1 MLNTVGWNVCVCI
14 SYRKRQFNVQLFRL
28 SGSKWMAKSTSH
40 SICCRYSLCI
50 GEYIYSVFVLSS
62 HQEGILRAF
71 EWKGWHLKAFPAHI
85 VFMLYTGR
93 ITIIPM
99 QWKALGRLLKPLG
112 LLPSNHLL
120 GQNAGNKEVRT
131 SVSWVQV
138 SSACSASFVELFTKM
153 FRKKHHIIHMTAC
166 YKPHMKSFFTN

>member
-1 MLNTVGWNVCVCI
+1 MFSYSDCLDPNEWQNLQAIAYAVDIVCV
-14 SYRKRQFNVQLFRL
+14 
-28 SGSKWMAKSTSH
+28 
-40 SICCRYSLCI
+40 
-50 GEYIYSVFVLSS
+50 GEYIYCVFVLSS

-85 VFMLYTGR
+85 VFMLSTGR

-120 GQNAGNKEVRT
+120 GQNAGNKEVCT

-138 SSACSASFVELFTKM
+138 SSACSASFVESFRKM
-153 FRKKHHIIHMTAC
+153 FRKNITSDIWMHVINLTWNHFLVRLVTK
-166 YKPHMKSFFTN
+166 